1 MNLSSGQHVTVSQ
14 LNLVDLAGSERA
26 AQTGAGGARLKE
38 GCNINQSLMTLGQV
52 IKKLSGGDTAHIPY
66 RDSKLTR
73 ILQNSLGGN
82 AKTAIICTGRTDFLY
97 VFFLFSNHEVFIT
110 CIDLLLCVC
119 GTEIESLAL
128 TQSKGSFNLHHF

>member
-1 MNLSSGQHVTVSQ
+1 M
-14 LNLVDLAGSERA
+14 DLAGSERA

-82 AKTAIICTGRTDFLY
+82 AKTAIICTGRTAFLY
-97 VFFLFSNHEVFIT
+97 VFCLVTHEIFIA
-110 CIDLLLCVC
+110 CIDYCFVSVGQKL
-119 GTEIESLAL
+119 
-128 TQSKGSFNLHHF
+128 NHWH

>member
-82 AKTAIICTGRTDFLY
+82 AKTAIICTGRTAFLY
-97 VFFLFSNHEVFIT
+97 VFWFSNPEVFIT
-110 CIDLLLCVC
+110 CMDLLP
-119 GTEIESLAL
+119 AL
-128 TQSKGSFNLHHF
+128 SVGQKLNHWH